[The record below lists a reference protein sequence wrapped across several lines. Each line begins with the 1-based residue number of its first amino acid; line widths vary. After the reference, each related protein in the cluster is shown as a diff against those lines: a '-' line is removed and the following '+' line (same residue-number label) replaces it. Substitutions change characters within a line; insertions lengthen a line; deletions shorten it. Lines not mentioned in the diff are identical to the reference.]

1 MACISSSSYST
12 FQYYGFR
19 TTEEEEVLPRKHLYS
34 IGSLKEAQITGK
46 HRLHTGSY
54 TLNCVEEKR
63 EDGRDR

>member
-1 MACISSSSYST
+1 M
-12 FQYYGFR
+12 
-19 TTEEEEVLPRKHLYS
+19 LPRKHLYS

-46 HRLHTGSY
+46 HMLHTGSY